1 LKLKDKVA
9 LITGGGRGIG
19 QAIALAFAHEGA
31 KVVVASRTLSDL
43 HETVSQVQELGMSA
57 LALKA
62 DISQIKDVEQM
73 VNATIQEFGRIDI
86 LVNCAGMFG
95 PIGPLVK
102 NDTAKWIETV
112 NVNLIGTF
120 LCCKAVL
127 PFMIKQGSGK
137 IINLSGGGA
146 ANPHPFFSAYAT
158 SKAAVVRFTETF
170 AEEVKQFN
178 VQANAIAPGGIAT
191 RLQDE
196 VIAAGELAGAE
207 ALANAKKIKATG
219 GTPLDKPAGLAV
231 FLASDESKGL
241 TGKLISAVWDDWQNM
256 SENISEVAASDIY
269 TLRRVTKLE
278 KT

>member
-1 LKLKDKVA
+1 MKVS
-9 LITGGGRGIG
+9 
-19 QAIALAFAHEGA
+19 GA
-31 KVVVASRTLSDL
+31 
-43 HETVSQVQELGMSA
+43 SA

-62 DISQIKDVEQM
+62 DVSKVQDVEKM
-73 VNATIQEFGRIDI
+73 VESTVKEFGRVDI

-102 NDTAKWIETV
+102 NDTAKWIETI

-219 GTPLDKPAGLAV
+219 GTLEKAAGLAV

-256 SENISEVAASDIY
+256 GEKISEIVASDIY